1 MIISFY
7 GGNYATELPKRNLL
21 VREVTCG
28 NVDFIEDLI
37 EQLAKTLPYGV
48 DYRSCAKVVTVLKCA
63 MAKSRFKPP
72 VFK

>member
-1 MIISFY
+1 MIISWY
-7 GGNYATELPKRNLL
+7 GNNRATDLPKRNLL

-28 NVDFIEDLI
+28 NIDFIEDLI
-37 EQLAKTLPYGV
+37 EQLAKTLPCGI
-48 DYRSCAKVVTVLKCA
+48 DYRGCAKVVTILKCA